1 MFTDIVGYS
10 SMTQKD
16 ELLTLEL
23 LQEHR
28 NLVRPSL
35 SKHGGKE
42 IDTIGDAFLVEF
54 SDPTEAV
61 RCASEIQQLLHQRNL
76 RSEPSRRLSIRVG
89 IHAGDVI
96 HLDGGEDVYGN
107 CVNIAS
113 RIEPLADPGGICV
126 TRQVYDLTKG
136 SLDLEFENL
145 GEHDLKNIEVP
156 LGIFKVVLPWEA
168 KEPGRVP
175 ELRRQTDMQASPF
188 VGRDAERAQ
197 LGAILDQSFAGQ
209 YTGPKLIL
217 VGGEAGIGKTRLIDW
232 FLGEAMQ
239 RGASVARG
247 YCQADVSIPYFPISE
262 ALGKFLTDKQQGA
275 HAGSISFS
283 NWLRTFAKSDLGY
296 DPGSSRNQMFEATAR
311 LIRRLSERG
320 LLVVS
325 LEDIHWADT
334 GTLALLHYL
343 ARNAGAMNV
352 LLVCTYRAEDLAGG
366 QTGELHPLKET
377 MLLMSREGVCRS
389 IELGRLAGD
398 SIREI
403 VAPILG
409 TPSSEVAGL
418 LAKESEGNPLFAVE
432 YARLL
437 KGEGKGTAV
446 KEAALTGMPESVQS
460 IITRRVDAL
469 GDDDRRLLDCA
480 SVMGERFEPLVLA
493 DGLGL
498 DRLAALERLDRI
510 TRGTRILRE
519 EVEGSEVVTFRFDHA
534 KIREVILGGMTS
546 SLRRELHRRVA
557 EATYKNHQDERAEEL
572 AFHYR
577 EAKMPRESS
586 RFSLMAGDRARL
598 RFANSEATVYYG
610 WALEQAPPEEEGAG
624 LRVKALIRRAN
635 AYFGLALNRKA
646 LADAQAVLKGSTDHL
661 LRLQAIRICAES
673 CFDIGS
679 FTESLAYCNSEET
692 ESRAQ
697 EGAAERLRIG
707 VTKARITGYRGD
719 PASAIESLERIGPE
733 ARAQGDI
740 SLYANVLLSL
750 KEFQLTVLDLDGA
763 TKSALEAL
771 AIFKEQGD
779 PEGEMSVSQS
789 LGGNSLFMGEIK
801 DADGYYARAAELG
814 DKLGQHGTLVWL
826 YLYWGLAHES
836 IGDYDEALKLSLKAL
851 ENARLSEIPYGETA
865 VLANLTR
872 GYIRAGRMQDAE
884 DAYSRMNVEFEE
896 HAKDASV
903 TLRAAVLRT
912 RGFYLA
918 SFRKFD
924 KADKEYASSLELLRN
939 AILGPFHEAETRVE
953 YAGFLLSQGRME
965 EAGNQLRAAKSIYS
979 KVGNGPGLSRIEALA
994 SSSGLA

>member
-35 SKHGGKE
+35 SRHGGKE

-54 SDPTEAV
+54 PDPTEAV
-61 RCASEIQQLLHQRNL
+61 RCASEVQQLLHQRNL
-76 RSEPSRRLSIRVG
+76 TSDPSRRLSIRVG

-126 TRQVYDLTKG
+126 TRQVYDLTRG

-156 LGIFKVVLPWEA
+156 LGIFRVVLPWEA
-168 KEPGRVP
+168 KAPGRVP

-197 LGAILDQSFAGQ
+197 LGAILDQAFAGQ

-239 RGASVARG
+239 RGAGVARG
-247 YCQADVSIPYFPISE
+247 YCQADVSVPYFPISE

-296 DPGSSRNQMFEATAR
+296 DPGSNRNQMFEATAR
-311 LIRRLSERG
+311 LMRRLSERG
-320 LLVVS
+320 LLLVS

-352 LLVCTYRAEDLAGG
+352 LLVCTYRSEDLAG
-366 QTGELHPLKET
+366 QPTGELHPLKET
-377 MLLMSREGVCRS
+377 MLLMSREGVCRNV
-389 IELGRLAGD
+389 ELGRLAGE

-409 TPSSEVAGL
+409 GSSSEVVGL

-432 YARLL
+432 YARLMRGE
-437 KGEGKGTAV
+437 KGGTTG
-446 KEAALTGMPESVQS
+446 KEALAGMPESVQS
-460 IITRRVDAL
+460 VIARRVGAL
-469 GDDDRRLLDCA
+469 GNDDRRLLDCA
-480 SVMGERFEPLVLA
+480 SVIGERFEPAVLA

-498 DRLAALERLDRI
+498 DRLTALERLDRI

-534 KIREVILGGMTS
+534 KIREVILNEMTS

-557 EATYKNHQDERAEEL
+557 EATYRNHQDERAEEL

-577 EAKMPRESS
+577 EAKMPLETS
-586 RFSLMAGDRARL
+586 RFSLIAGDRARR
-598 RFANSEATVYYG
+598 RFANPEAAEYYS
-610 WALEQAPPEEEGAG
+610 WALEQRAPDEEGQDI
-624 LRVKALIRRAN
+624 RVKAQLGRAD
-635 AYFGLALNRKA
+635 AFIGLALFRKA
-646 LADAQAVLKGSTDHL
+646 LSDAQAVLKESEDPL
-661 LRLQAIRICAES
+661 LRLQAVRICAVSQFE
-673 CFDIGS
+673 IGN
-679 FTESLAYCNSEET
+679 FTESLAYCNSEGAEPKGPG
-692 ESRAQ
+692 
-697 EGAAERLRIG
+697 GAADRLLIG
-707 VTKARITGYRGD
+707 VTKARIIGYRGD
-719 PASAIESLERIGPE
+719 PASAIDSLERIGSE
-733 ARAQGDI
+733 AKAQGDI
-740 SLYANVLLSL
+740 SLYAKVLLSL

-763 TKSALEAL
+763 TKSALVAL

-789 LGGNSLFMGEIK
+789 LAGNFLFRGDVKE
-801 DADGYYARAAELG
+801 ADKYYGRAAELG
-814 DKLGQHGTLVWL
+814 NKLGQHGFLVWI

-836 IGDYDEALKLSLKAL
+836 IGDYDEALKLSFKAL
-851 ENARLSEIPYGETA
+851 ENAKLSETPYGETA
-865 VLANLTR
+865 VLTNLTR
-872 GYIRAGRMQDAE
+872 GYIRADRMQEAK
-884 DAYSRMNVEFEE
+884 DAYSRMNTEFEE

-903 TLRAAVLRT
+903 TLRAAVLRS

-918 SFRKFD
+918 TFGESE
-924 KADKEYASSLELLRN
+924 KADQEYSSSLELLRN
-939 AILGPFHEAETRVE
+939 AILGPFHETETRVE
-953 YAGFLLSQGRME
+953 YAGILLSQGRKE
-965 EAGNQLRAAKSIYS
+965 EARNQLLAAKSIYM
-979 KVGNGPGLSRIEALA
+979 KVGNGPGVARIEALA
-994 SSSGLA
+994 SSSGPP